1 MRTWVRGYGPPT
13 GQPRVSGSGRWA
25 ALLPEHLGGGSGEG
39 RCRDLCS
46 GGQGQWEGARGSFQE
61 LGEPLAE
68 ETGASACRPGDRGG
82 TRGRAMQGRPP
93 ERGGSPLTTGWAGGM
108 RLVAPPAA
116 APAPIL
122 PGWSPPSGS
131 QSVSSACRPP
141 EQHRQRGL
149 PKGRT
154 RPTPH
159 TDVPPWVAA
168 CAGRAGSPSPW
179 RGSDATGG
187 GPRQPV
193 LCRAPPG
200 FWQAGYWT
208 PF

>member
-1 MRTWVRGYGPPT
+1 MRTWGRGYGPPT
-13 GQPRVSGSGRWA
+13 GQPQGVRLWPLGSPVTGALGGREWRRQVSG
-25 ALLPEHLGGGSGEG
+25 ALLWGPGTVGRGLRVIPGAGGATGRGDWSLSMSPRRRRQHLGEG
-39 RCRDLCS
+39 YA
-46 GGQGQWEGARGSFQE
+46 GKA
-61 LGEPLAE
+61 
-68 ETGASACRPGDRGG
+68 
-82 TRGRAMQGRPP
+82 P

-131 QSVSSACRPP
+131 QSVSSACHPP
-141 EQHRQRGL
+141 EQHGQRGL
-149 PKGRT
+149 PKGHT

-159 TDVPPWVAA
+159 ADVPPWVAA

-187 GPRQPV
+187 GSRQPV
-193 LCRAPPG
+193 LCRALPG
-200 FWQAGYWT
+200 FWQAGHRT